1 MRKLENFTL
10 VLGYALRP
18 AGRPE
23 PAVHWPASARA
34 RKNSARYHL
43 YFLFFFG
50 PNPRETVGKTV
61 YLLPT

>member
-34 RKNSARYHL
+34 RKISARYHL
-43 YFLFFFG
+43 
-50 PNPRETVGKTV
+50 
-61 YLLPT
+61 